1 MKNRSP
7 IQSELNTLLSNEFAL
22 FQRTLNYHW
31 NLSGP
36 RFHSLHVFFGEQYN
50 TLLEYID
57 MIAERNRI
65 IEGTPIGTLE
75 EVRKRMTLKEVPS
88 EIPSTSQMIAS
99 LSEGHLEII
108 SEVQTTLKKL
118 SDDIDPGTEDM
129 LVEILRGHEKMQ
141 WMLRSHIE

>member
-1 MKNRSP
+1 MKNHNP

-36 RFHSLHVFFGEQYN
+36 RFHSLHVFFGEQYH

-65 IEGTPIGTLE
+65 IEGTPVGTLE
-75 EVRKRMTLKEVPS
+75 EVKKRMTLKEVAS
-88 EIPSTSQMIAS
+88 QTPSTSQMIAS
-99 LSEGHLEII
+99 LSEGHYEII
-108 SEVQTTLKKL
+108 SEIQSTLKKL
-118 SDDIDPGTEDM
+118 SNDIDPGTEDM
-129 LVEILRGHEKMQ
+129 LIEILRGHEKMQ